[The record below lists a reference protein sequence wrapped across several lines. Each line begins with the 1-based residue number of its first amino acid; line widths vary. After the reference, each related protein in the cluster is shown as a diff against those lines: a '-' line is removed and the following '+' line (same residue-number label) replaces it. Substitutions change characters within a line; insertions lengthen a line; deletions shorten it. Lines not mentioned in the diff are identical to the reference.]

1 MASFGATTAVL
12 LMSVAAAQAED
23 MQAYH
28 VSKRNREAMENYLG
42 PVLTPLGGA
51 GRVYVVIDCGR
62 GECPQFPRIRMQ
74 SPSKG
79 QTGFAAVREIF
90 AKDKQ
95 TSVTSGPNGL
105 IRIRFGKLPSA
116 LLQTKIHSLR
126 FTLHERYNIISA
138 EGALEGA
145 KEVKAAIQKLRLEEP
160 VVVISELVQEPM
172 EGVPHL
178 PPEITDVTVDQALDL
193 FAKTFGEVIL
203 CEECIRPNGTRC
215 FSINHAYVQG
225 GKWLEALRA
234 RWDKLVL
241 EGYET
246 GVCPVHHKP
255 LQRSVVFG
263 WSHSRDPVTRDP
275 RPQLPLDLYFRRE
288 EKYPM
293 SLGYLE
299 RRTPSADFHKRTVRR
314 FCPVCQR
321 LFEAEAKQ

>member
-1 MASFGATTAVL
+1 MMASFGATTAVL

-28 VSKRNREAMENYLG
+28 VSERNREAMENYLG
-42 PVLTPLGGA
+42 PALTPLGGA
-51 GRVYVVIDCGR
+51 GRVYVVIDCGH
-62 GECPQFPRIRMQ
+62 GKCPQFPRIRMQ

-178 PPEITDVTVDQALDL
+178 PPEIRDVTVDQALDL

-203 CEECIRPNGTRC
+203 YEECIRPNERAVSP
-215 FSINHAYVQG
+215 SIT
-225 GKWLEALRA
+225 LM
-234 RWDKLVL
+234 
-241 EGYET
+241 
-246 GVCPVHHKP
+246 
-255 LQRSVVFG
+255 
-263 WSHSRDPVTRDP
+263 
-275 RPQLPLDLYFRRE
+275 FRVE
-288 EKYPM
+288 N
-293 SLGYLE
+293 G
-299 RRTPSADFHKRTVRR
+299 
-314 FCPVCQR
+314 
-321 LFEAEAKQ
+321 